1 MSQLRYKQRH
11 STRRVWW
18 THAIP
23 APYYQNPNPTQL
35 KGNTMTAQSLNNI
48 EGWVTI
54 LRQYTIERD
63 KAQETIDLARAK
75 IEEALGE
82 AETGELNGVPVIKWT
97 HVTSN
102 RFDSKKAK
110 EILTAEQVES
120 CMTAINSRRFVLLD
134 QEQS

>member
-1 MSQLRYKQRH
+1 
-11 STRRVWW
+11 
-18 THAIP
+18 
-23 APYYQNPNPTQL
+23 
-35 KGNTMTAQSLNNI
+35 MTAQSLNNI

-82 AETGELNGVPVIKWT
+82 ADTGELNGVPVVKWT

-102 RFDSKKAK
+102 RFDQKKAK
-110 EILTAEQVES
+110 AFLTDEQAAQCINTVE
-120 CMTAINSRRFVLLD
+120 SRRFVLLD
-134 QEQS
+134 MSDQTRTENGTPMTETN

>member
-1 MSQLRYKQRH
+1 M
-11 STRRVWW
+11 
-18 THAIP
+18 
-23 APYYQNPNPTQL
+23 
-35 KGNTMTAQSLNNI
+35 KGHTMTAQSLDNI

-82 AETGELNGVPVIKWT
+82 ADTGELNGVPVVKWT

-102 RFDSKKAK
+102 RFDQKIAK
-110 EILTAEQVES
+110 TFLTDDQLTQ
-120 CMTAINSRRFVLLD
+120 CMNPVQSRRFVLLD